1 MKRFYALVLVVAL
14 LVSAMSLTA
23 GATYKSD
30 GYRHFTADDAANTS
44 TAGTAKTDDHNAGA
58 TIGTAKIPVKFTMG
72 GEGKTTNVYA
82 ISYDA
87 SELVFTYGAGTS
99 YIWNPEKLKYE
110 VVGNGPTDWTS
121 TNSTITVK
129 NYSDLPVD
137 VEPRFDQDAGVTE
150 AVTAAFTPNA
160 SDPNGSVEGQTLK
173 LNAAVD
179 TGITTANGTVR
190 TGTIGV
196 AFSGALTNPYAA
208 NSTLGIITLTVKVPT
223 T

>member
-23 GATYKSD
+23 GATYLGD
-30 GYRHFTADDAANTS
+30 GNHFTANDAANTD
-44 TAGTAKTDDHNAGA
+44 TAGTAKTDAHGEGD
-58 TIGTAKIPVKFTMG
+58 TIGTAEIPVKFTMG

-82 ISYDA
+82 ISYEA

-99 YIWNPEKLKYE
+99 YIWNPEELKYE

-121 TNSTITVK
+121 NNSTITVK

-137 VEPRFDQDAGVTE
+137 VEPSFTKDQGVTE
-150 AVTAAFTPNA
+150 AVNATFTPNA
-160 SDPNGSVEGQTLK
+160 SGVDGSTAGQTLK
-173 LNAAVD
+173 LNAAVT
-179 TGITTANGTVR
+179 TGNTTATGTVR

-196 AFSGALTNPYAA
+196 EFNGTLTTPYGA

-223 T
+223 P

>member
-1 MKRFYALVLVVAL
+1 MKRFYALVLAVAL

-23 GATYKSD
+23 GAAYLDD
-30 GYRHFTADDAANTS
+30 GNYFTANDAANTD
-44 TAGTAKTDDHNAGA
+44 TAGTAKTDDHSAGA
-58 TIGTAKIPVKFTMG
+58 TIDTAEIPVKFTVG

-87 SELVFTYGAGTS
+87 SELVFTYGAGIS

-110 VVGNGPTDWTS
+110 VMDYDSTDWTS
-121 TNSTITVK
+121 NSSTITVR

-137 VEPRFDQDAGVTE
+137 VVPSFIQDTGVTE

>member
-23 GATYKSD
+23 GAAYLD
-30 GYRHFTADDAANTS
+30 DANHFTADDAANTGP
-44 TAGTAKTDDHNAGA
+44 AGTAKTDDHTEGSTIA
-58 TIGTAKIPVKFTMG
+58 TAEIPVKFTMG
-72 GEGKTTNVYA
+72 GGGKTTNVYA

-121 TNSTITVK
+121 DNSTITVK

-137 VEPRFDQDAGVTE
+137 VEPSFAKDSGVTE
-150 AVTAAFTPNA
+150 TVNATFTPNA
-160 SDPNGSVEGQTLK
+160 SGDNGSTAGQTLK
-173 LNAAVD
+173 LNAAVA
-179 TGITTANGTVR
+179 TGNTTATGTVR

-196 AFSGALTNPYAA
+196 AFSGALTTPYAA
-208 NSTLGIITLTVKVPT
+208 DSALGTITLTVKVPT
-223 T
+223 P

>member
-23 GATYKSD
+23 GAAYLGD
-30 GYRHFTADDAANTS
+30 ANHFTDDDAANTN
-44 TAGTAKTDDHNAGA
+44 TAGTAKTDDHSAGT
-58 TIGTAKIPVKFTMG
+58 TIDTAEIPVKFTMG
-72 GEGKTTNVYA
+72 GGGKTTNVYA

-121 TNSTITVK
+121 DNSTITVK

-137 VEPRFDQDAGVTE
+137 VEPSFTKDSGVTE
-150 AVTAAFTPNA
+150 TVNATFTPAA
-160 SDPNGSVEGQTLK
+160 SVTDGSTAGQTLK
-173 LNAAVD
+173 LNAAVA
-179 TGITTANGTVR
+179 TGNTTATGTVR

-196 AFSGALTNPYAA
+196 AFSGALTTPYAA

-223 T
+223 P